1 MSEIINNND
10 PAFALPEIEILS
22 KVSRIVSST
31 TDLNEILTTIAQT
44 VATTFNNDL
53 CSICLLKPGGH
64 FVCVEATNDPVNIS
78 GISFCLTTE
87 NNRIIDKIM
96 AEQKPLVIPDINNEP
111 DIKAL
116 LRPGGG
122 DYLSLIAIPIMRDTK
137 VVGILML
144 QNRSACSYPA
154 EMISLLTII
163 SHNLN
168 VALKNAELY
177 ENVKT
182 QFDELTVIHE
192 ISKAITSILNIDEL
206 LPYICRE
213 VSNLFS
219 AKGCII
225 RLLEGETLNIKASY
239 GLPDEIK
246 QEMSLRLG
254 NGIAGHVAM
263 TGEPMIVDNALEMP
277 ENLRV
282 PGVHATSVLCV
293 PLVVGKNIIGT
304 LGLYNKKNEWGQT
317 TFTEDDLSR
326 LVTFASASSVAIENA
341 RLYRKELERENDMLN
356 LFLEVTQTK
365 DYLKS
370 LIDNSPDAIVISDIN
385 GIITSWNKGAE
396 KIYLYTEDEALG
408 RFLPMVPD
416 FLADEEKNN
425 IKKILQKQTLSDIE
439 TIRQR
444 KNGEFIE
451 VSLTLSPI
459 LDSYGNITGISGISR
474 DISEKKRVEKE
485 LIKKNSEL
493 SRLFVMSS
501 AVKSTIKLE
510 KLARMVLSAVT
521 MSDGLGFNRAILFL
535 VDKEKNV
542 LKGEMGVGPSSF
554 DEARDIWQ
562 SLGGKNLETII
573 NEIDSDEEPEESSFD
588 RLSRSFII
596 DLGKNPIFNRCIRDK
611 TYCNITDADAEAHS
625 CMEMIRQLMTRAFG
639 VVPLL
644 SGGEAIGMIWVDNLF
659 SGKQIK
665 DDDLQSLM
673 IFTSHIVSAIENAR
687 LFENVSLAR
696 AELKNIFESITDMV
710 YFTDKDCAIK
720 RVNQAVIK
728 KLGKTEEEIIGKK
741 CFEMFH
747 GKDEHSSFCPHIK
760 TMTSH
765 EPTVEEIEDPYL
777 GGTFVVSSSPIF
789 DTFGQ
794 YAGTVHVARDIT
806 ELNLLKNKVTSSERM
821 AALGELA
828 AKVAHEIRNPLV
840 SVGGFARKLLKITQG
855 EAFEY
860 AEIIVNEVSRL
871 EYILKEI
878 LGFVKGPV
886 TTKSSMDINPV
897 LKETIDFITPEVNEK
912 GNEIINLL
920 SNSPIM
926 VVMDKNGIREAILN
940 IITNANNA
948 TDNGTITIRTGS
960 DNNEAFIEIAD
971 SGSGIRPEELNH
983 IFNPF
988 YTTRPDGTGLGLSV
1002 TNKIILEHNGR
1013 IEVESHCQEP
1023 GETGT
1028 KKGSAFKIYFPLDIS
1043 LTDH

>member
-1 MSEIINNND
+1 MPEIKEKHD
-10 PAFALPEIEILS
+10 PVFDLPEIDILR
-22 KVSRIVSST
+22 KVSQIISST
-31 TDLNEILTTIAQT
+31 SDLNNLLGIIAQT
-44 VATTFNNDL
+44 IANTFNNDL
-53 CSICLLKPGGH
+53 CSIGLIKPGTR
-64 FVCVEATNDPVNIS
+64 FVCVEATNHAENKPTT
-78 GISFCLTTE
+78 SFCLTAD
-87 NNRIIDKIM
+87 NNRIIEKIM
-96 AEQKPLVIPDINNEP
+96 TEQQPLVIPDIRNEP
-111 DIKAL
+111 DIKVL
-116 LRPGGG
+116 LRPGG
-122 DYLSLIAIPIMRDTK
+122 DMYLSLIAIPIMRDSK
-137 VVGILML
+137 VEGILML
-144 QNRSACSYPA
+144 QNRAACSYSM
-154 EMISLLTII
+154 EKISLLTII

-182 QFDELTVIHE
+182 QFDELKVIHE
-192 ISKAITSILNIDEL
+192 IGKAITSILDIDEL

-213 VSNLFS
+213 VSHLFS

-225 RLLEGETLNIKASY
+225 RLIEGELLNIKASY
-239 GLPDEIK
+239 GLPEEIK

-254 NGIAGHVAM
+254 NGIAGHVAL
-263 TGEPMIVDNALEMP
+263 TGEPMIVDNARQMP

-282 PGVHATSVLCV
+282 PGIEATSVLCV
-293 PLVVGKNIIGT
+293 PLIVGKNIIGT
-304 LGLYNKKNEWGQT
+304 LGLYNKKTEWGPA
-317 TFTEDDLSR
+317 TFTEEELGR

-341 RLYRKELERENDMLN
+341 RLYRKELERENDMLS
-356 LFLEVTQTK
+356 LYLEVTQTK

-408 RFLPMVPD
+408 KFLPMVPE
-416 FLADEEKNN
+416 FLAEEEKSN

-439 TIRQR
+439 TIRQK

-451 VSLTLSPI
+451 VSLTLSPV

-493 SRLFVMSS
+493 SRLFIMSS
-501 AVKSTIKLE
+501 AVKSTVKLE
-510 KLARMVLSAVT
+510 KLGKMVLSAVT

-535 VDKEKNV
+535 IDKEKNS
-542 LKGEMGVGPSSF
+542 LKGEMGVGPASF
-554 DEARDIWQ
+554 DEAREIWQ
-562 SLGGKNLETII
+562 SLSGKSLENII
-573 NEIDSDEEPEESSFD
+573 TEIDSDIQPKESAFD
-588 RLSRSFII
+588 RQCRSFII
-596 DLGKNPIFNRCIRDK
+596 DLDKDSVFSRCIK
-611 TYCNITDADAEAHS
+611 KKIYCNVTDPEAETRS
-625 CMEMIRQLMTRAFG
+625 SPEMIRQLMTRAFG
-639 VVPLL
+639 VIPLL
-644 SGGEAIGMIWVDNLF
+644 SGGDAIGMIWVDNLF

-710 YFTDKDCAIK
+710 YFTDKDCVI
-720 RVNQAVIK
+720 RRINQAVIN
-728 KLGKTEEEIIGKK
+728 KLGKSEEEIIGQK

-747 GKDEHSSFCPHIK
+747 GKEEHSLFCPHIK

-765 EPTVEEIEDPYL
+765 EPSIEEIDDPYL
-777 GGTFVVSSSPIF
+777 GGTFVISSSPIF
-789 DTFGQ
+789 DSSGT

-806 ELNLLKNKVTSSERM
+806 ELNTLRDKVTSSERM

-840 SVGGFARKLLKITQG
+840 SVGGFARRLLSSTGG
-855 EAFEY
+855 EAHEF
-860 AEIIVNEVSRL
+860 ANIIVNEVTRL

-886 TTKSSMDINPV
+886 VTKSSMDINSV
-897 LKETIDFITPEVNEK
+897 LKETIDFIKPQVNEN
-912 GNEIINLL
+912 GNEIIDLL
-920 SNSPIM
+920 SETPMM
-926 VVMDKNGIREAILN
+926 VVMDKNGIKEAMLN

-948 TDNGTITIRTGS
+948 TENGTITIRTCCN
-960 DNNEAFIEIAD
+960 NNEALIEISD
-971 SGSGIRPEELNH
+971 SGCGIRPEELNH

-1002 TNKIILEHNGR
+1002 TNKIIREHNGR
-1013 IEVESHCQEP
+1013 IEVESHFHGS
-1023 GETGT
+1023 GETDGE
-1028 KKGSAFKIYFPLDIS
+1028 KGSAFRVYFPLDMGH
-1043 LTDH
+1043 TDH

>member
-1 MSEIINNND
+1 MSEIKEKND
-10 PAFALPEIEILS
+10 PVFDLSEIDILR
-22 KVSRIVSST
+22 KVSQIVSST
-31 TDLNEILTTIAQT
+31 TDLTEILGAIAQT

-53 CSICLLKPGGH
+53 CSVCLIKPGGH
-64 FVCVEATNDPVNIS
+64 FVCVEATNDAENKPS
-78 GISFCLTTE
+78 TSFCLTTE
-87 NNRIIDKIM
+87 NNRIIEKIM
-96 AEQKPLVIPDINNEP
+96 AEQQPLIIPDISNEP
-111 DIKAL
+111 DIKVL
-116 LRPGGG
+116 LRPGGD
-122 DYLSLIAIPIMRDTK
+122 DYLSLIAIPIMRDSK

-144 QNRSACSYPA
+144 QNRSACSYSM
-154 EMISLLTII
+154 EKISILTII

-168 VALKNAELY
+168 VALRNAELY

-182 QFDELTVIHE
+182 RFDELKVIHE
-192 ISKAITSILNIDEL
+192 ISKAITSILDIDEL
-206 LPYICRE
+206 LPYICKE

-225 RLLEGETLNIKASY
+225 RLLEGEALNIKASY
-239 GLPDEIK
+239 GLPEEIK
-246 QEMSLRLG
+246 KEMSLRLG

-263 TGEPMIVDNALEMP
+263 TGEPMIVDNARQMP

-282 PGVHATSVLCV
+282 PGIEATSVLCV
-293 PLVVGKNIIGT
+293 PLIVGKNIIGT
-304 LGLYNKKNEWGQT
+304 LGLYNKKTEWGAA
-317 TFTEDDLSR
+317 TFTEEELNR

-341 RLYRKELERENDMLN
+341 RLYRKELERENDMLS
-356 LFLEVTQTK
+356 LYLEVTQTK

-396 KIYLYTEDEALG
+396 KIYLYTEEEALG
-408 RFLPMVPD
+408 KFLPMVPE
-416 FLADEEKNN
+416 FLAEEEKNN
-425 IKKILQKQTLSDIE
+425 IKKILQKQILSDLE

-451 VSLTLSPI
+451 VSLTLSPV

-474 DISEKKRVEKE
+474 DISEKKRIEKE
-485 LIKKNSEL
+485 LIKKNNEL
-493 SRLFVMSS
+493 SRLFIMSS

-535 VDKEKNV
+535 IDKGNNA
-542 LKGEMGVGPSSF
+542 LKGEMGVGPASF
-554 DEARDIWQ
+554 DEAREIWQ
-562 SLGGKNLETII
+562 SIGGKNLENII
-573 NEIDSDEEPEESSFD
+573 SEIDSDTQPKESSFD
-588 RLSRSFII
+588 KLSRSFII
-596 DLGKNPIFNRCIRDK
+596 DLGKDSIFSRCIKEK
-611 TYCNITDADAEAHS
+611 TFYNVTEAEA
-625 CMEMIRQLMTRAFG
+625 QAPANLMQQFMSKSFG

-644 SGGEAIGMIWVDNLF
+644 SGGEAIGLIWVDNLF
-659 SGKQIK
+659 SGKTIK
-665 DDDLQSLM
+665 NDDLQSLM
-673 IFTSHIVSAIENAR
+673 IFTSHIVSSIENAK

-710 YFTDKDCAIK
+710 YFTDKDCVI
-720 RVNQAVIK
+720 RRINQAVIK
-728 KLGKTEEEIIGKK
+728 KLGKSEEEIIGQK

-747 GKDEHSSFCPHIK
+747 GKEEHSLFCPHIK

-765 EPTVEEIEDPYL
+765 EPSIEEIDDQYL
-777 GGTFVVSSSPIF
+777 GGTFVISSSPIF
-789 DTFGQ
+789 DSSGT

-806 ELNLLKNKVTSSERM
+806 ELNALRDKVTSSERM

-840 SVGGFARKLLKITQG
+840 SVGGFARRLLNSTEGQAH
-855 EAFEY
+855 EFAN
-860 AEIIVNEVSRL
+860 IIVNEVTRL

-886 TTKSSMDINPV
+886 ATKSSMDINLV
-897 LKETIDFITPEVNEK
+897 LKETIDFITPEVNSK

-920 SNSPIM
+920 SESPIM
-926 VVMDKNGIREAILN
+926 VVIDKNGMREAILN

-948 TDNGTITIRTGS
+948 TENGTIAIRTCS
-960 DNNEAFIEIAD
+960 DNNEALIEISD
-971 SGSGIRPEELNH
+971 SGCGIRPEELNN

-1002 TNKIILEHNGR
+1002 TNKIILEHSGR
-1013 IEVESHCQEP
+1013 IEVESHFHEP
-1023 GETGT
+1023 GDTEVN
-1028 KKGSAFKIYFPLDIS
+1028 KGSAFKVYFPLDIS
-1043 LTDH
+1043 HTDN